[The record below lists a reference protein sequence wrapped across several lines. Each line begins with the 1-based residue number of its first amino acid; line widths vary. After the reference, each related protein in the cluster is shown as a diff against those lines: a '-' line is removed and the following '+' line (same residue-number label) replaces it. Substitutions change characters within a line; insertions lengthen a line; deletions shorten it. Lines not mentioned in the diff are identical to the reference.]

1 MHEMEELLKEKEM
14 HLTKMLHYIIPG
26 TIVEFGCGSGFVL
39 EIVSRNFSDSLI
51 VGVDKSIHRLHRVAE
66 KNSKVIPIQA
76 DIIRP
81 LFRDNTF
88 DTVLFISALHEVFS
102 LGKEKVEK
110 VLKMCYSI
118 LKVDGVLI
126 IEDFLKPSPEK
137 VHLGLKTEESHK
149 KFLKFA
155 GEFRSRTVE
164 FKETNSGVTLD
175 IADAA
180 DFLTKYY
187 VSPENWHEE
196 MGETHFFFTEDEY
209 YKAAER
215 SGFTIKESRKLKK
228 IRNMPIPDVEY
239 TFVIEYPSIQLVLG
253 KVMP

>member
-1 MHEMEELLKEKEM
+1 MHEMEELLREKEV
-14 HLTKMLHYIIPG
+14 HITTMLKYIIPG

-66 KNSKVIPIQA
+66 KNSKVIPLRA
-76 DIIRP
+76 DITRP

-88 DTVLFISALHEVFS
+88 DTVLFISTLHEVFS
-102 LGKEKVEK
+102 LGKDVVEN
-110 VLKMCYSI
+110 VLKMSYNI
-118 LKVDGVLI
+118 LKVDGVLL
-126 IEDFLKPSPEK
+126 IEDFLKPLPEK
-137 VHLGLKTEESHK
+137 VHLGLKTEESCS

-155 GEFRSRTVE
+155 GEFRPRTVK
-164 FKETNSGVTLD
+164 FKETNSGVTLG

-187 VSPENWHEE
+187 VSSENWHKE
-196 MGETHFFFTEDEY
+196 MGETHFFFNEDEY
-209 YKAAER
+209 YKTAER

-228 IRNMPIPDVEY
+228 IYNMPIPDVEY
-239 TFVIEYPSIQLVLG
+239 TFVIEYPSIQLVLR